1 MVPRGLGGEREP
13 LRTGVRQG
21 AGRYPEE
28 RLVSG
33 GLARERQLL
42 HSLRGPQPFAL
53 QARCARCG
61 KLDVLRAASSVC
73 SLSPQGRGLG

>member
-42 HSLRGPQPFAL
+42 HSLM
-53 QARCARCG
+53 QAVWHHRNFQMIAIRPKCG
-61 KLDVLRAASSVC
+61 ADRVVA
-73 SLSPQGRGLG
+73 